1 MGVRFD
7 LGPFKEPSTRLG
19 RKFMKLRDHEEVV
32 SVETLDP
39 SAATPILAVA
49 SQRGRVLLCNAE
61 EVGVLSGP
69 GRGVTVIKLDPTD
82 RVLAV
87 RILSRKQDQLIVL
100 KQEGSTFTIS
110 TRKYQPVTRGGKGH
124 VLFKRGTL
132 KGAEA
137 LPVELPV
144 LDPENHKNG
153 N

>member
-1 MGVRFD
+1 M
-7 LGPFKEPSTRLG
+7 
-19 RKFMKLRDHEEVV
+19 

-39 SAATPILAVA
+39 SATTPILAVA

-69 GRGVTVIKLDPTD
+69 GRGVTVIKLDSTD

-137 LPVELPV
+137 LPVELPI
-144 LDPENHKNG
+144 LETENHKNG

>member
-1 MGVRFD
+1 M
-7 LGPFKEPSTRLG
+7 
-19 RKFMKLRDHEEVV
+19 
-32 SVETLDP
+32 
-39 SAATPILAVA
+39 
-49 SQRGRVLLCNAE
+49 
-61 EVGVLSGP
+61 
-69 GRGVTVIKLDPTD
+69 TVIKLDSTD

-144 LDPENHKNG
+144 LETENHKNG